1 MYIFSKD
8 LDIKNV
14 NKIKKV
20 VSEDDSL
27 PVEFKS
33 MLAKLLEESK
43 EAIEDGAKVS
53 LKVKY
58 DDIDE
63 TDDEDC
69 EISGSVLFDDGKLDD
84 DLEWKEINEDDEEI
98 DNEDSSIE
106 TGVTENEYESF
117 VKEELLSKSLGEM
130 LEIKSLFSDET
141 IEKIWEDLSRF
152 SKDFLDIAMYLED
165 TVKIKQPNPAIKDVE
180 VEDITEKV
188 KTL

>member
-1 MYIFSKD
+1 MYIFSKE

-14 NKIKKV
+14 DKIKKV
-20 VSEDDSL
+20 VSENDSL

-58 DDIDE
+58 DDIDGLE
-63 TDDEDC
+63 DIDC
-69 EISGSVLFDDGKLDD
+69 ETAEYGFDDGEPDD
-84 DLEWKEINEDDEEI
+84 DFEWKEIGVDNEQTDS
-98 DNEDSSIE
+98 EDSSID
-106 TGVTENEYESF
+106 TDITEDEFEVF
-117 VKEELLSKSLGEM
+117 VKEELLSKSLSDLM
-130 LEIKSLFSDET
+130 EIKSLFSEET
-141 IEKIWEDLSRF
+141 LENIWEDLSRF
-152 SKDFLDIAMYLED
+152 SKDFLEVSKFLDD
-165 TVKIKQPNPAIKDVE
+165 TVKIEEPNHDIKNVE